1 MKNQEE
7 GQGDRMRESM
17 LSKEQLKCIISIFVN
32 VALVLLPMYASD
44 YPPKD
49 RRNYYRLLVQWTKRS

>member
-1 MKNQEE
+1 
-7 GQGDRMRESM
+7 MREAM